1 MVIQGIKVGKNG
13 SVVFYFENKI
23 VGSLPLGNYTMEDYY
38 KQRDKLIREALQ
50 DMKFK
55 EVKKIMW
62 RGLHS
67 MKDTGHRH
75 DNDFICMTILCLMKF
90 LQIDPDG
97 DQEGILVVPRRKPRK
112 IQRVSQS

>member
-1 MVIQGIKVGKNG
+1 MIIQGKNG

-23 VGSLPLGNYTMEDYY
+23 VGSLPLGNHTMEDYY
-38 KQRDKLIREALQ
+38 KQRDKLLREALEDRKLKQ
-50 DMKFK
+50 IKQ
-55 EVKKIMW
+55 IMW

-67 MKDTGHRH
+67 MKDSGCDR

-90 LQIDPDG
+90 RQIDPDG

-112 IQRVSQS
+112 RLIVSQS

>member
-1 MVIQGIKVGKNG
+1 MVIQGKNG

-23 VGSLPLGNYTMEDYY
+23 VGSLPLGNHTMEDYY
-38 KQRDKLIREALQ
+38 KQRDKLLREALE
-50 DMKFK
+50 DRKLK
-55 EVKKIMW
+55 EIKKIMW
-62 RGLHS
+62 RGLHA
-67 MKDTGHRH
+67 MKDTDCEG

-90 LQIDPDG
+90 KQIDPDG